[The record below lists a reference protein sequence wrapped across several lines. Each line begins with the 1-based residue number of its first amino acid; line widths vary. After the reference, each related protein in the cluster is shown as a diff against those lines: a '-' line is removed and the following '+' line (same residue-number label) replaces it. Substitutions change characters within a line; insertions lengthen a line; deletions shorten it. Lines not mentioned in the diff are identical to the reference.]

1 MLIGYAARFFFFPA
15 TYCNVLA
22 WYETA
27 LLEEDRV
34 TEGLLFVTS
43 PQPVIILMNNG
54 NGGLDSKEKLLQ

>member
-1 MLIGYAARFFFFPA
+1 MPHVFFFPA

>member
-1 MLIGYAARFFFFPA
+1 MLIGYAARFFFPA
-15 TYCNVLA
+15 TYCNVLS